1 MQSVQNVERQYMK
14 KKLPPFRVGDTV
26 KVHVRV
32 VEGNRERT
40 QVYQGIVIGRSGAG
54 IKETFTVRKISFG
67 VGVERIFPV
76 HSPRVEKVEIISR
89 GHVRRAK
96 LYFLRGRIG
105 RKATRLREKYHVRID
120 EEMLE
125 VLPEDILTPEVE
137 ELSSDEE
144 LMVEESPI
152 ESEESSDS
160 EPVEETGETSEPV
173 TEQSTDEEHLATEAM
188 PAETTEPEAEI
199 RPESEETAD
208 SESTDS
214 PVEKDEQ

>member
-125 VLPEDILTPEVE
+125 VLPEDILTKEVE

-152 ESEESSDS
+152 EPEESSDS
-160 EPVEETGETSEPV
+160 EPVEEAGETSEPV
-173 TEQSTDEEHLATEAM
+173 TEQSTDEEHPATEAM